1 MVFIKPSFLT
11 TIHSRAFQHQTQFS
25 PGGVK
30 WEISGKSYCQLDA
43 DTKRPIWDFVDIGR
57 EPNWQFRN
65 LSNIRNP
72 PEDQKLRIFSCNNLH
87 LNKAIHQDTPPRL
100 IVLQI
105 ICNVEII
112 FCDCDCVIIG
122 SPGSPSLTVTSNF
135 WCILMIRL
143 YNVPCYNML
152 HGGGPGE
159 LHKGHQHNPESVMRL
174 TIR

>member
-1 MVFIKPSFLT
+1 MVFIKPSSLT

-72 PEDQKLRIFSCNNLH
+72 PEDQIREYS
-87 LNKAIHQDTPPRL
+87 
-100 IVLQI
+100 V
-105 ICNVEII
+105 
-112 FCDCDCVIIG
+112 VIIYI
-122 SPGSPSLTVTSNF
+122 SIKQYIKT
-135 WCILMIRL
+135 
-143 YNVPCYNML
+143 L
-152 HGGGPGE
+152 H
-159 LHKGHQHNPESVMRL
+159 HASSSSK
-174 TIR
+174 